1 MFGRNKSNA
10 RGRLTRFEQEM
21 QARERGSVTRARQ
34 DEVPL
39 PRSIQ
44 SSGFVNPSRLFFR
57 RTSAGHIAIHTSAH
71 SLSRPLFVLSTV
83 NQTGYESSSVSDS
96 ALHRARSQS
105 LLPIRVACP
114 DYPTF
119 AVDLILAAQSSFS
132 SNTEFACADMYAH
145 KFSLVVA
152 QPPGSKSTNPVVASF
167 SYHATEYIYSRTQ
180 LSSTMLSSYAYSGG
194 SSGGASWDDGQSLR
208 SLPRLPSS
216 SAKNHFGAPSN
227 NAFQME
233 LKSRKRVSS
242 FTKEKLITFGTA
254 EASRTAFFND
264 YVSDRREDAK
274 RMFHPHNNNKSQQS
288 PTTFDSVYNNNNNN
302 NNNNPNPAS
311 SGYSSSSHNKSTLP
325 RGLDAPATP
334 KLNTL
339 LRSST
344 VVSSNTLSSSPTEHS
359 SFDENKYP
367 VFGAIHLIDES
378 VCISEAE
385 GLKELM
391 ILVGT
396 VYATWSRSVLKPLD
410 KLEYYHLN
418 RVGSVGL

>member
-21 QARERGSVTRARQ
+21 QASERASVTRARV
-34 DEVPL
+34 DEPPL
-39 PRSIQ
+39 PSSIQ

-57 RTSAGHIAIHTSAH
+57 RTSAGHIAIHTNTH
-71 SLSRPLFVLSTV
+71 NLSRPLFVLSTV

-96 ALHRARSQS
+96 ALHRARLQS
-105 LLPIRVACP
+105 LLPIRIACP

-119 AVDLILAAQSSFS
+119 AVDLILAPQSSFS

-216 SAKNHFGAPSN
+216 SKNHFGAPSN
-227 NAFQME
+227 SAFQME

-264 YVSDRREDAK
+264 YVSDRREDAR
-274 RMFHPHNNNKSQQS
+274 RMFQPHNKSQQS
-288 PTTFDSVYNNNNNN
+288 PTFDSVYNS
-302 NNNNPNPAS
+302 PIPAS
-311 SGYSSSSHNKSTLP
+311 SDARFSSGQKSTLP
-325 RGLDAPATP
+325 RGLDAPAAAP

-344 VVSSNTLSSSPTEHS
+344 VVSSNTLSSSPTEQQQHAS
-359 SFDENKYP
+359 LDENKYP
-367 VFGAIHLIDES
+367 VFGAIHLMDES